1 MVLASW
7 LKESWHIGFSFP
19 GWEQGLKEEGKEKV
33 VKEGQRLQVMDLQ
46 GQGDYSGQRLHLL
59 FDTVEVLGR
68 VSQTGLRPLQQP
80 ETVHLL
86 E

>member
-1 MVLASW
+1 
-7 LKESWHIGFSFP
+7 
-19 GWEQGLKEEGKEKV
+19 
-33 VKEGQRLQVMDLQ
+33 MDLQ

-59 FDTVEVLGR
+59 FDTAEVLGR
-68 VSQTGLRPLQQP
+68 VSQTGLQPLQQP